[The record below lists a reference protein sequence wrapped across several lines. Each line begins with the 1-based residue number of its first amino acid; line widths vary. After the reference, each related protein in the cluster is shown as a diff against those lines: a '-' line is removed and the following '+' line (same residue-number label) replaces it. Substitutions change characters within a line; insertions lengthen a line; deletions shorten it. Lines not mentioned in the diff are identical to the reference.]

1 MPYTVTLKAI
11 RAHGPCK
18 DEWEKLLRHLGKTAA
33 KDEPLDLLTVLDS
46 NGLDDALWCLR
57 ALGPEHDNAARL
69 LVCDLVEPAMQYVKP
84 GETRPQE
91 ALRVARAFARGKATA
106 DDLAAARSAAGAAAR
121 SAAGAAGAAARAAAW
136 AAAGVAGAAGYAA
149 WDDAVTAARAAAWAS
164 ARDAAW
170 DATGA
175 AAEAAWATAWAAAGY
190 AAEAARAEQ
199 ERIFRAWLAGGEG

>member
-1 MPYTVTLKAI
+1 MTYTVTLKAI

-57 ALGPEHDNAARL
+57 ALGPEHDNAVRL
-69 LVCDLVEPAMQYVKP
+69 LVCDLVEPAMRFVQP
-84 GETRPQE
+84 GENRPQE

-106 DDLAAARSAAGAAAR
+106 DDLAAAGAAAGAAAEAAAWASAR
-121 SAAGAAGAAARAAAW
+121 ASARAAAGAAGY
-136 AAAGVAGAAGYAA
+136 VA